1 MEGRGKAWKEETTPT
16 GEIQSTQ
23 NTLNI
28 VTSLYTVF
36 SVRFFLPRVGSMET
50 EDPNLI
56 TSTVAQGMEQLL
68 LLPRVWKK
76 KKSNENCNPR

>member
-1 MEGRGKAWKEETTPT
+1 MEETTPT

-76 KKSNENCNPR
+76 KKIQ